1 MKFVQFYFELYKIHF
16 TTLGLH
22 FIWYQE
28 KFIFTTL
35 CLAYGNPKTNKMRS
49 RLLSNEILLILISD
63 FAFNIHQYSEQL
75 ILPLINSL
83 NHQQSKIRSAT
94 VKSMSKLLKISDP
107 ALLRKNLAYL
117 VQRCFDE
124 NASVRV
130 QYWQL

>member
-1 MKFVQFYFELYKIHF
+1 MHL
-16 TTLGLH
+16 
-22 FIWYQE
+22 
-28 KFIFTTL
+28 
-35 CLAYGNPKTNKMRS
+35 

-63 FAFNIHQYSEQL
+63 FEFNIHQYSEQL

-124 NASVRV
+124 NASVTV
-130 QYWQL
+130 SHFNA